1 VTAPPDKSKLRG
13 RRMRLAAMASVGVGF
28 SLAFGKLAV
37 WLLTGSVTMLASL
50 MDSAL
55 DLLASIITL
64 VGVKTALEPPD
75 YDHRFGHSKAE
86 GLAALAQAAIMVG
99 SATFV
104 LLEATGRL
112 VSPEPL
118 RRAWAGFAVSAL
130 AIVLT
135 MGLVAF
141 QRRVIRQTG
150 SLAIAADNLHYTG
163 DLLLNLA
170 VMAGFALAAYTPFD
184 RADGLFGAGI
194 AAYIGWNAFAIA
206 RSAIDML
213 MDKEF
218 SEAERE
224 TIFNITMGNP
234 LVRGLHDLKTR
245 SAGLRDF
252 IQLHIEVDP
261 NLSLREAHLAA
272 TEVEAAIGEAFP
284 DAEII
289 INVDPV
295 GFERPNL
302 TVRELAPPR

>member
-1 VTAPPDKSKLRG
+1 
-13 RRMRLAAMASVGVGF
+13 MRLAAVASVGVGF
-28 SLAFGKLAV
+28 TLALSKTAV

-64 VGVKTALEPPD
+64 IGVKTALEPPD
-75 YDHRFGHSKAE
+75 FDHRFGHSKAE
-86 GLAALAQAAIMVG
+86 GLAALAQAAIMAG

-104 LLEATGRL
+104 LLEALGRL
-112 VSPEPL
+112 ISPEPV
-118 RRAWAGFAVSAL
+118 RMAWTGFAVSAL

-135 MGLVAF
+135 MALVAF

-170 VMAGFALAAYTPFD
+170 VMGGLALAAYTPFGWT
-184 RADGLFGAGI
+184 DGLFGAGI
-194 AAYIGWNAFAIA
+194 AAYIAWNAFAVV
-206 RSAIDML
+206 RSAVDML

-218 SEAERE
+218 SEAARE

-234 LVRGLHDLKTR
+234 QVRGLHDLKTR

-261 NLSLREAHLAA
+261 ELSLRDAHLAA

-302 TVRELAPPR
+302 TVHELAPPR

>member
-1 VTAPPDKSKLRG
+1 VTTQTDKPNLRG
-13 RRMRLAAMASVGVGF
+13 RRMRLAAIASVGVGF
-28 SLAFGKLAV
+28 TLAMSKGVA

-64 VGVKTALEPPD
+64 VGVRTALEPPD

-86 GLAALAQAAIMVG
+86 GLAALAQAAIMTG

-104 LLEATGRL
+104 LLESIGRL
-112 VSPEPL
+112 LAPEPV
-118 RRAWAGFAVSAL
+118 RMAWTGFAVSAL
-130 AIVLT
+130 AIILT
-135 MGLVAF
+135 LGLVAF
-141 QRRVIRQTG
+141 QRQVIRQTG
-150 SLAIAADNLHYTG
+150 SLAITADNLHYTG
-163 DLLLNLA
+163 DLLLNLS
-170 VMAGFALAAYTPFD
+170 VMGGLALAAFTPFG

-194 AAYIGWNAFAIA
+194 AVYIAWNAFAIA
-206 RSAIDML
+206 RSAVDML

-224 TIFNITMGNP
+224 KIFNITMGNP
-234 LVRGLHDLKTR
+234 QVRGLHDLKTR

-261 NLSLREAHLAA
+261 ELSLRDAHLAA

-284 DAEII
+284 VAEII
-289 INVDPV
+289 INVDPI

-302 TVRELAPPR
+302 TVKELSPPR